1 MMCVFNTWR
10 SLSYRVDSLILP
22 RETEEKL
29 VHDSTSWTVISIP
42 GNVEPWSGLCIL
54 SHVIASDKCI
64 FEPSW

>member
-1 MMCVFNTWR
+1 MVCVFNTWR
-10 SLSYRVDSLILP
+10 SLSHRVNSLIFP

-42 GNVEPWSGLCIL
+42 GNVEPLSSLCIL
-54 SHVIASDKCI
+54 SHEIASDKCI